1 MKKTLRLTSVAL
13 VLMMLLTLTSC
24 VPSDSSKAEEK
35 MEKKDYKVV
44 VVTGTAAELAGKA
57 LGVEGLSE
65 TMVATKT
72 AKDEDGKDTIEI
84 VSAYWFEET
93 SHAKEAFE
101 KIEKA
106 AKEDSESTDNF
117 VCKRSGKVIYAGT
130 KQAVKD
136 FN

>member
-72 AKDEDGKDTIEI
+72 AKDEDGKDTIEN

-93 SHAKEAFE
+93 SQAKEAFE

>member
-35 MEKKDYKVV
+35 MEKKGYKVV

-93 SHAKEAFE
+93 SQAKEAFE

>member
-24 VPSDSSKAEEK
+24 VPADSSKAEEK

-84 VSAYWFEET
+84 VSAYWFKEA
-93 SHAKEAFE
+93 SQAKDAFE
-101 KIEKA
+101 KIEA
-106 AKEDSESTDNF
+106 DAKKDSKDESNF